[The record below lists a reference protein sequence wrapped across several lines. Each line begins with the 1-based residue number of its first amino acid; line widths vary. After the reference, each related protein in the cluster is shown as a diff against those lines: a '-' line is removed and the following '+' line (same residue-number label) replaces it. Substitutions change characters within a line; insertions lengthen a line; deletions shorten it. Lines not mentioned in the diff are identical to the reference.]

1 MYRSAKS
8 KMKRRV
14 PALVVVGALAA
25 GGVVAGIGAAG
36 AATHSAK
43 SHHASNA
50 AAGAHG
56 PCDHAFAGGLVSA
69 VSATSLT
76 VTSPRGTAT
85 TYTLTSSTVVTKDRQ
100 SASLSDLAMGE
111 HVRVRVSSTSA
122 TTATAVNIET
132 PHVLG
137 LVVAV
142 SGNVITLSNPDG
154 LQTTVDVTGTT
165 TYMKNRAS
173 ATLSDVTVGSF
184 IAASG
189 TVASDHTTFDA
200 TAVVIGIPARPM
212 GGGFGG
218 DGPAGPPPVGA
229 PGFGGGN

>member
-1 MYRSAKS
+1 MYRTTKS

-36 AATHSAK
+36 AATHGAKTHHPASA
-43 SHHASNA
+43 S
-50 AAGAHG
+50 AGANG

-69 VSATSLT
+69 VSASSLT
-76 VTSPRGTAT
+76 VTSPTGTTT
-85 TYTLTSSTVVTKDRQ
+85 TYTLTPTTVVTKDRQ
-100 SASLSDLAMGE
+100 SASLSDLVVGD
-111 HVRVRVSSTSA
+111 HVRVRVSPTSA
-122 TTATAVNIET
+122 TTAAAVNIET

-137 LVVAV
+137 QVVAV

-154 LQTTVDVTGTT
+154 LQTTVDVTGAT
-165 TYMKNRAS
+165 TYMKNGAS
-173 ATLSDVTVGSF
+173 AALSDVSVGSF

-200 TAVVIGIPARPM
+200 TAVVIGMPARPM

-218 DGPAGPPPVGA
+218 GPAGPPPAGA